1 MPIKKAWISSKIETI
16 GGRLPKFHQAF
27 HHQRGLEQRRLRL
40 STVVDGASS
49 EKALVE
55 SINRM
60 SFDSRVRN
68 RSRVIP

>member
-1 MPIKKAWISSKIETI
+1 
-16 GGRLPKFHQAF
+16 
-27 HHQRGLEQRRLRL
+27 
-40 STVVDGASS
+40 VDGASS

-68 RSRVIP
+68 RSRIIPWSPRSSISMRPRSSSRKSRRKNWG